1 MSRLPVSS
9 TLAAALGTSEQE
21 PINNGRRAL
30 IGGAIATLLASRVA
44 LADDQNAVPNVQVLD
59 DDQNAVPNDPFILL
73 LRGLYQ
79 PVPAGQGPNLGLTTV
94 NLNDGTYAVTQIF
107 PIFVGIPDSK
117 NQRKVIGNFYVSLTT
132 GLCAYDLPGGAIAMQ
147 FTSVSPLMLLP
158 DGTGGQF
165 DEGTQELTIVEATG
179 IYKAFQGG
187 HNHMV
192 DRLHQ
197 LTAGPPFGGFP
208 SSGYDEFCFCIIS
221 QYPFP

>member
-1 MSRLPVSS
+1 VLDI
-9 TLAAALGTSEQE
+9 ALIGRADLRGTSEQE
-21 PINNGRRAL
+21 PINNSRRAL
-30 IGGAIATLLASRVA
+30 IGGAIATLLASRVQV
-44 LADDQNAVPNVQVLD
+44 LADDR
-59 DDQNAVPNDPFILL
+59 NAVPNDPFILL

-79 PVPAGQGPNLGLTTV
+79 PVPAGHGPDLGLTTV
-94 NLNDGTYAVTQIF
+94 NLNDGTYAVTKIY

-117 NQRKVIGNFYVSLTT
+117 NQGKAIGNFYVSLAT

-147 FTSVSPLMLLP
+147 FTGGGFPMLLP

-165 DEGTQELTIVEATG
+165 DEGTFELTIIEATG

-197 LTAGPPFGGFP
+197 LKAGPPFDGFP
-208 SSGYDEFCFCIIS
+208 ASGYDEFCFCIIS